1 MQMEQEALPIVARD
15 AAWEPLDMAVRE
27 MPIVALV
34 GR

>member
-1 MQMEQEALPIVARD
+1 MRMEQEALSIAAQD
-15 AAWEPLDMAVRE
+15 AAWEPLDMAVGE